1 MSNSKLVSYTKLSPN
16 CTHPR
21 RHAIDTITIH
31 CMAGPL
37 SVEGC
42 GVGVWGLVMGQTAAN
57 LAYNNWKWPL
67 FVMKENGLSY
77 KEVYQTGVR
86 CIQRELMGV
95 WRK

>member
-1 MSNSKLVSYTKLSPN
+1 M
-16 CTHPR
+16 
-21 RHAIDTITIH
+21 
-31 CMAGPL
+31 
-37 SVEGC
+37 
-42 GVGVWGLVMGQTAAN
+42 GVWGLVMGQTAAN

>member
-1 MSNSKLVSYTKLSPN
+1 MIASSNRILCVKAYVVTAAASFALSLFFVRSL
-16 CTHPR
+16 H
-21 RHAIDTITIH
+21 
-31 CMAGPL
+31 M
-37 SVEGC
+37 
-42 GVGVWGLVMGQTAAN
+42 GVWGLVMGQTAAN